1 MKNPKALITGI
12 TGQDGSYLTE
22 YLLDLGYEVHGIIRP
37 NQKDYSKKPF
47 WRIENVSN
55 QITFHEVDLRNLK
68 TLSKLVEG
76 LRPNECYHLAANS
89 FVGTAPENSDELI
102 DFNVNS
108 THNILHSINLFSP
121 ECRCFFAGSSE
132 MFGEVEKTPQDERTH
147 FRPRSLYGVSKVI
160 GEELI
165 KFFRNHKNVF
175 ASTGILFN
183 HESPRRGQ
191 RFVTR
196 KISYTAAKIKL
207 GIENEIKL
215 GNIDSVRDWGFAGDF
230 VKAMHA
236 CLQTD
241 SPKNFV
247 ISTGQA
253 HSVKEFLE
261 IAFEELDLD
270 YKKYLIIDP
279 KFFRP
284 KEKVPLIGNNAKAKK
299 LLNWKPQKPFQ
310 QLVAE
315 MVKSD
320 LDYLSHL
327 P

>member
-22 YLLDLGYEVHGIIRP
+22 YLLDLGYEVHGTIRP
-37 NQKDYSKKPF
+37 NQRVSSEKPF
-47 WRIENVSN
+47 WRIKHLLNK
-55 QITFHEVDLRNLK
+55 ITLHEVDLRNLK
-68 TLSKLVEG
+68 TLSKLITI
-76 LRPNECYHLAANS
+76 LQPKECYHLAANS
-89 FVGTAPENSDELI
+89 FVGTTHEFSDELI
-102 DFNVNS
+102 DFNVKS
-108 THNILHSINLFSP
+108 THNILYSINGFSP

-132 MFGEVEKTPQDERTH
+132 MFGEVDQTPQDESTP
-147 FRPRSLYGVSKVI
+147 FRPRSLYGVSKVM
-160 GEELI
+160 GNELI
-165 KFFRNHKNVF
+165 KFFRNQNNIF

-183 HESPRRGQ
+183 HESPRRGD

-196 KISYTAAKIKL
+196 KISFTAAKIKL
-207 GIENEIKL
+207 NHENEIKL

-230 VKAMHA
+230 VQAMHA

-241 SPKNFV
+241 NPQNFV

-253 HSVKEFLE
+253 HSVREFLE
-261 IAFEELDLD
+261 IAFEELGLD
-270 YKKYLIIDP
+270 YKDYLTIDP

-284 KEKVPLIGNNAKAKK
+284 KEKVPLIGNNAKALKV
-299 LLNWKPQKPFQ
+299 LNWKPQKPFQ
-310 QLVAE
+310 KLVTE